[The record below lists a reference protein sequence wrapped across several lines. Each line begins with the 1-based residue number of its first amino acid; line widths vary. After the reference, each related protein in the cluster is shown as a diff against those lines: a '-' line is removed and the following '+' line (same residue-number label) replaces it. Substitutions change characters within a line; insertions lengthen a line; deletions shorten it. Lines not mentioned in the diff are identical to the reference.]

1 MSKSK
6 PPFKR
11 GEWVCFGCR
20 VERVRKV
27 EWFENVS
34 DWLVCTDRGST
45 WADRCRRA
53 STRKLRAES
62 KSLADRAALL
72 AKAADAVEARKETR
86 TRRGNRNAQK

>member
-45 WADRCRRA
+45 WACRRA

-62 KSLADRAALL
+62 KRLADRAAVL